1 MIEREKENSIF
12 MWYIY
17 LIHFINFSRKEK
29 KGCNSLVFKVSNE
42 DKEDILLYLRYDTLT
57 ISDTNN
63 KFYKNFFVLN
73 LHDMCMCEREG
84 SYFKNKLKSLWISA
98 KDLPATFLRALLC
111 VYFIINLPCHRKPFK
126 ASLYR

>member
-57 ISDTNN
+57 IFNTNN
-63 KFYKNFFVLN
+63 KFYKNFFFFESAWYEYVW
-73 LHDMCMCEREG
+73 ERG
-84 SYFKNKLKSLWISA
+84 
-98 KDLPATFLRALLC
+98 
-111 VYFIINLPCHRKPFK
+111 
-126 ASLYR
+126 